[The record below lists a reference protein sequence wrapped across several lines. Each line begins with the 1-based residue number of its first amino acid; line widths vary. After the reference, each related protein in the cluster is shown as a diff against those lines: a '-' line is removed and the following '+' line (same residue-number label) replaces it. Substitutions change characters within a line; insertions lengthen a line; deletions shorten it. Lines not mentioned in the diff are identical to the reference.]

1 MQNRGYSFKL
11 EKMDAWKV
19 GQRVVFDKMNAT
31 IKYIGPRH
39 GKPGVWVELECDA
52 PKEIID
58 CSELFVEIGAFEKAM
73 KENEEDIEVL
83 QSKVQ
88 EAENSLKTEAKKANE
103 IKKKLESLKE
113 QNAIKKEQIKEKFN
127 EKMIKLQLNSTLKLV
142 KLEEEL
148 LENKLKEKEIKMNFL
163 KNKDVQKIKLLQNI
177 IDEYQEIEKELIAIS
192 NDQENKLTIKKV
204 VKDIMEKQY
213 LSQNNKINKINKEI
227 NEMMKKYQK
236 GEKEINENY
245 SVSQENSYLNIKY
258 NSMKDKILQNKREIK
273 LVLADIK
280 TDKDFLKNVS
290 SNFNLSFTVLNLII
304 AIKNKLK
311 YLNTNNSNYKIEEIL
326 HFIDCALFVFHF
338 EINNID
344 EFNNLINELHN
355 LEISLNNN
363 NEINSDLTKLIS
375 LLQIHTPIPLNIAIT
390 KHLILATALKCKSNE
405 SKYKLISFSEN
416 FKTLFH
422 PKQFDLNQ
430 DECEELSLL
439 IMEEIHKASRDEEFS
454 FNLYIKR
461 LEYLLNFQKSDFSFI
476 NFIPDYHIKQTTKN
490 DSSEKNQEIL
500 SLRRQALDLE
510 SILDT
515 KCKNIFVLKQR
526 KSKIEK
532 TICSLSQKISDAEE
546 QLQIY
551 EEFKDK

>member
-454 FNLYIKR
+454 FYLYIKR